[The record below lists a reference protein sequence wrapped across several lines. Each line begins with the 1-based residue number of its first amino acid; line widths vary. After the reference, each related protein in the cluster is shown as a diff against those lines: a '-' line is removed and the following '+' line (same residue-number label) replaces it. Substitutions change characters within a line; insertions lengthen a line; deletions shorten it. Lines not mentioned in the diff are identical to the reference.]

1 MCIDRAS
8 TIDTMGKKWKIWGYN
23 SNILVVAGDLIHTKK
38 LAILCNAKKRVK
50 KLKISRRPKDFG
62 LCTI

>member
-38 LAILCNAKKRVK
+38 LAILCNAKKEK
-50 KLKISRRPKDFG
+50 EIKNFQE
-62 LCTI
+62 T